1 MSAEQAHETESSKEF
16 VELSNPEEENV
27 ETPNEEKVEVEQ
39 HVSNENKE
47 IEELRRRLTR
57 VEERISTHIYP
68 TLSQFCETFVEPNKH
83 ILLGILAG
91 LMVRYL

>member
-1 MSAEQAHETESSKEF
+1 MADQASSPTDTESSKEF
-16 VELSNPEEENV
+16 VELSHP
-27 ETPNEEKVEVEQ
+27 ETPTEEKNVDQ
-39 HVSNENKE
+39 VSNDNKE
-47 IEELRRRLTR
+47 IEELRVRLTR
-57 VEERISTHIYP
+57 LEERMSRHIYP